1 MTDPIDPKLDMFAQC
16 FCYNCPRSGVLPTVS
31 AAPIH
36 PILQA
41 LRWATQSQG
50 SSQPG
55 RASNT
60 ASSIP
65 KAAKRVHITLPD
77 ASGEPAAVAILA
89 GLYQVEPWP
98 KLLVDLTP
106 RQQVQAA
113 VLADM
118 WQLPAASESA
128 VAALQQTLDKD
139 DDDHSSF
146 FAAYA
151 PHMIQPGAY
160 SLRVSA
166 VINQLISL
174 PAVPDSLLPVLE
186 RALLSEYGHLDA
198 VWNPEWTCSAVASSQ
213 ESLLALPLY
222 AMELL
227 LASDKLKVRN
237 ASPAEI
243 LM

>member
-1 MTDPIDPKLDMFAQC
+1 
-16 FCYNCPRSGVLPTVS
+16 
-31 AAPIH
+31 
-36 PILQA
+36 
-41 LRWATQSQG
+41 
-50 SSQPG
+50 
-55 RASNT
+55 
-60 ASSIP
+60 
-65 KAAKRVHITLPD
+65 
-77 ASGEPAAVAILA
+77 
-89 GLYQVEPWP
+89 
-98 KLLVDLTP
+98 
-106 RQQVQAA
+106 
-113 VLADM
+113 
-118 WQLPAASESA
+118 
-128 VAALQQTLDKD
+128 LDKGED

-146 FAAYA
+146 FAAFA
-151 PHMIQPGAY
+151 PHMTQPGAY

-186 RALLSEYGHLDA
+186 RALLSEYGDLEA
-198 VWNPEWTCSAVASSQ
+198 VWNPAGWTCSAVASSQ